1 MAIFPSVLSPVPS
14 VGMSHESADAT
25 PSTTGAATGAT
36 PGSTRRPTR
45 PVTVLLLRHGQSEWN
60 AVQRWQGTAD
70 SPLTALGREQAIET
84 AWALAGI
91 EIGFSALW
99 ASDLSRAAET
109 AAIVGA
115 ALALGPPRI
124 DVRLRE
130 AHAGEWEGMTPTE
143 IEAGWPGWL
152 EAHHR
157 PPSFEP
163 FHAVVERAVAALL
176 DIARDAAEPT
186 GGGDAAV
193 LVVTH
198 SGLIRSV
205 IRHIGLEDERVPNLG
220 GVWLTVDATTPNA
233 AIVDGDGSLT
243 DDALDGIHL
252 HDVFDPA
259 GIVISGIDA
268 PGEDPGEETDE
279 ADAHRGA
286 QH

>member
-1 MAIFPSVLSPVPS
+1 MAIPPSVLVPVPS
-14 VGMSHESADAT
+14 VGMSSEPADAAT
-25 PSTTGAATGAT
+25 STTAPVDAVSGRAI
-36 PGSTRRPTR
+36 R

-70 SPLTALGREQAIET
+70 SQLTPLGREQAIET
-84 AWALAGI
+84 AWTLAGLDTA
-91 EIGFSALW
+91 FDALW

-109 AAIVGA
+109 ATIIGD
-115 ALALGPPRI
+115 ALALGAPRI
-124 DVRLRE
+124 DPRLRE

-152 EAHHR
+152 DEHHR

-163 FHAVVERAVAALL
+163 YRAVVGRAAAALRDIAVDAVARAG
-176 DIARDAAEPT
+176 AAT
-186 GGGDAAV
+186 ASA

-205 IRHIGLEDERVPNLG
+205 IRHLGTEDERVPNLG
-220 GVWLTVDATTPNA
+220 GVWLTVGPTASSAVGHD
-233 AIVDGDGSLT
+233 
-243 DDALDGIHL
+243 DGITL
-252 HDVFDPA
+252 HHVFDPA

-268 PGEDPGEETDE
+268 PGEDPGEESDE
-279 ADAHRGA
+279 ADAHGRA